1 MKRHFLLFLLAS
13 FSILSGCSDNQDEA
27 SFVIGMEAN
36 YPPFNWTEQSKTDDN
51 VLIEGKQNEYAYG
64 YDVRVAR
71 FIAED
76 NGWKLSV
83 KAMGW
88 DALIPSL
95 SSGQISAICA
105 GMSATSERLESIDFT
120 NPYYDSTLVL
130 VTRKDDPRFLE
141 GKNFDFKS
149 ASKGVKLITQSGTF
163 EDDIASDWARDYEAI
178 HCGATDTYPDAFY
191 QVERGNADAVI
202 CEKPVA
208 KSTTSTLTDLQ
219 IITFDNSLLDE
230 KYQEQ
235 TKICLGIK
243 KGDPNSI
250 KEKINAS
257 LAKLDESTREKWMDE
272 AIAKANAK

>member
-1 MKRHFLLFLLAS
+1 MKKHLSLFLLAA
-13 FSILSGCSDNQDEA
+13 FFALSGCSNSQDEA
-27 SFVIGMEAN
+27 TFVIGMEAN

-51 VLIEGKQNEYAYG
+51 VLIEGKRNEYAYG

-76 NGWKLSV
+76 NGWKLSI

-95 SSGQISAICA
+95 ANGQIRAICA

-120 NPYYDSTLVL
+120 NPYYDSALVL
-130 VTRKDDPRFLE
+130 VTRKNDPRFSEE
-141 GKNFDFKS
+141 GDFDFKN

-163 EDDIASDWARDYEAI
+163 EDDIASDWARDYGAI
-178 HCGATDTYPDAFY
+178 HCGATDSYPDAFY
-191 QVERGNADAVI
+191 QVEQGNADAVI

-208 KSTTSTLTDLQ
+208 KSTTSSLTDLQ
-219 IITFDNSLLDE
+219 IITFDNSLLDK

-243 KGDPNSI
+243 KGDPTSI

-257 LAKLDESTREKWMDE
+257 LAKLDESTREEWMDE
-272 AIAKANAK
+272 AIDKAMAK